1 MREAL
6 LYLHL
11 LGVIVW
17 VGGGA
22 LLGLWGAR
30 ARRTGQPSLV
40 TFVAETIAWLLDR
53 VIAPAVVVTVASGLG
68 LVAVQEWSGRPPAWL
83 LIKVALVVAGLVLLF
98 GGQRPAVRALVAALH
113 ATGRRSAAQVPV
125 LARRQLRLGIAGG
138 VLALL
143 IVGLAVFKP

>member
-1 MREAL
+1 VREAL

-22 LLGLWGAR
+22 LFGLWGAR

-40 TFVAETIAWLLDR
+40 AFVAETVAWLLDR
-53 VIAPAVVVTVASGLG
+53 VITPAVVVTVATGLA
-68 LVAVQEWSGRPPAWL
+68 LAAVQEWSPRPPAWL
-83 LIKVALVVAGLVLLF
+83 VVKVVFVVAGLVLLF
-98 GGQRPAVRALVAALH
+98 GAQRPTARALAAALH

-125 LARRQLRLGIAGG
+125 LARRHLRLGIAGG
-138 VLALL
+138 VLALF